1 MSYKIYFKNTLDVKI
16 NSNRREPLSFL
27 KITNRNFSE
36 TLKLIQ
42 KSITIFNSEIEWD
55 EMWDIKKAENRLNS
69 GEVLYLLLDGKT
81 PIGHVWYDF
90 YYLYNAFV
98 SEKRENGDSIWFIQE
113 TMWDMKE
120 DYNLTYIK
128 LYVDNWN
135 QRAIQ
140 FWKKLNFIKE
150 KNGNRKH

>member
-1 MSYKIYFKNTLDVKI
+1 MSYKIYFKKTLDVKI
-16 NSNRREPLSFL
+16 NSNQREPLSFL

-36 TLKLIQ
+36 TIKLIQ

-55 EMWDIKKAENRLNS
+55 EMWDINEAENRLNN

-81 PIGHVWYDF
+81 PIGHVWYDL

-120 DYNLTYIK
+120 NYDLTYIK
-128 LYVDNWN
+128 LYVDDWN
-135 QRAIQ
+135 KRAIQ

-150 KNGNRKH
+150 

>member
-1 MSYKIYFKNTLDVKI
+1 MSYKIYFKKTLDVKI
-16 NSNRREPLSFL
+16 NSNQREPLSFL

-36 TLKLIQ
+36 TIKLIQ

-55 EMWDIKKAENRLNS
+55 EMWDINEAENRLNS

-81 PIGHVWYDF
+81 PIGHVWYDL

-120 DYNLTYIK
+120 NYDLTYIK
-128 LYVDNWN
+128 LYVDDWN
-135 QRAIQ
+135 KRAIQ

-150 KNGNRKH
+150 

>member
-1 MSYKIYFKNTLDVKI
+1 MSYKIYFKKTLDVKI
-16 NSNRREPLSFL
+16 NSNQREPLSFL

-36 TLKLIQ
+36 TIKLIQ
-42 KSITIFNSEIEWD
+42 KSITIFNSEIEWN
-55 EMWDIKKAENRLNS
+55 EMWDINEAENRLNS

-81 PIGHVWYDF
+81 PIGHVWYDL

-113 TMWDMKE
+113 TMWDMKKNY
-120 DYNLTYIK
+120 DLTYIK
-128 LYVDNWN
+128 LYVDDWN
-135 QRAIQ
+135 KRAIQ

-150 KNGNRKH
+150 